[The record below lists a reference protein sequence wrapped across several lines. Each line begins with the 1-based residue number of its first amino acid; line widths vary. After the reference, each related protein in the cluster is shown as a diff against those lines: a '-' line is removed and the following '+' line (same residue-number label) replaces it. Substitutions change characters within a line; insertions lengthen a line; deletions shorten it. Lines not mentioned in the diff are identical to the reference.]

1 MKFLFTFFC
10 FIFIPISVFSSSTD
24 IFHSMEKDLDS
35 FIIKDLN
42 NKKML
47 FSKDEN
53 QSARPASLTKI
64 MTAILAIES
73 GRMNN
78 VVTITSEMKRV
89 EPTIANFKVGEKFY
103 LKDLVHAALIKSAN
117 DAATAIA
124 IYLGNGNKQ
133 LFVNMMNLKA
143 RKLGMLN
150 TNFTN
155 PCGFDLGNHK
165 TTAKDLLTLT
175 EYSIKNP
182 VFNSIVKLDK
192 YSFNAL
198 NTNSRYVV
206 SSSNKLLKLDPY
218 VIGVKTGF
226 TNKAGAC
233 LIARA
238 KKGNQDVLMVMLNAS
253 NRWPNAKKALDAVI
267 N

>member
-1 MKFLFTFFC
+1 
-10 FIFIPISVFSSSTD
+10 
-24 IFHSMEKDLDS
+24 
-35 FIIKDLN
+35 
-42 NKKML
+42 
-47 FSKDEN
+47 
-53 QSARPASLTKI
+53 
-64 MTAILAIES
+64 
-73 GRMNN
+73 
-78 VVTITSEMKRV
+78 MKRV

-143 RKLGMLN
+143 RKLGMLH

-165 TTAKDLLTLT
+165 TTAKDLLILA
-175 EYSIKNP
+175 EYSIKNT

-192 YSFNAL
+192 YSFKAI

-253 NRWPNAKKALDAVI
+253 NRWPNAKRALDAVI